1 MYNAQQSPLIAA
13 DLALHMLMNDID
25 KLERNEAEDKIAAD
39 ILAGYLPPLTQYEV
53 NLAYEVINDLKA
65 QAA

>member
-1 MYNAQQSPLIAA
+1 MYTMKESPLVAA
-13 DLALHMLMNDID
+13 ELAWHMLMNDID

>member
-1 MYNAQQSPLIAA
+1 MYNANQSPKIAGE
-13 DLALHMLMNDID
+13 LALHMLMYGID
-25 KLERNEAEDKIAAD
+25 RLERNEAEDKIAAD